1 MNVPSRTVMESAR
14 RARMDRWLLL
24 VGQIVGKILIH
35 LLVVTG
41 AFFFTLPFAW
51 MVSTSLKQGA
61 LVMRMPPVWIPP
73 RLMWDNYVIPWT
85 MQKFSLFYRNTA
97 IICTCNVIG
106 TMLSSTIVAYAF
118 ARLRFPGRNVVFLT
132 VLASMMLPGQVTLIP
147 TYVLFSRLGWVDT
160 WLPLIVPTSLGSSF
174 HIFLLRQYFMTI
186 STELDDAAKI
196 DGCNLFG
203 IFFRIILPLSR
214 AALGVVGIFELMY
227 WWNNFFTPLIYLNR
241 PERMTISIGLRMFQT
256 RDEGHLEWTM
266 AMTVLS
272 VIPLIIVFFIAQR
285 RFIQGIVLT
294 GIKG

>member
-1 MNVPSRTVMESAR
+1 MNVPSEITMERAR
-14 RARMDRWLLL
+14 RLAVERWLLL
-24 VGQIVGKILIH
+24 AGQILGKIGVHLI
-35 LLVVTG
+35 VITG

-61 LVMRMPPVWIPP
+61 LVFRIPPVWIPP
-73 RLMWDNYVIPWT
+73 KLIWSNYVIPWT
-85 MQKFSLFYRNTA
+85 MENFSLFYRNTA
-97 IICTCNVIG
+97 IICTLCVLG
-106 TMLSSTIVAYAF
+106 TMCSSTLVAYAF
-118 ARLRFPGRNVVFLT
+118 ARLRFPGRGIVFLT
-132 VLASMMLPGQVTLIP
+132 VLASLMLPGQVTLIP

-160 WLPLIVPTSLGSSF
+160 WLPLIVPTSLGSAF

-186 STELDDAAKI
+186 SRELDDAAKI
-196 DGCNLFG
+196 DGCSLLG

-214 AALGVVGIFELMY
+214 PALGVVGIFELMY